1 MFGYLFKYKW
11 NAPQV
16 SDDSDLSVY
25 SDENLYEERPRGGDS
40 PMEIKNYFPSPF
52 VRHGFG
58 RVSTASSSYQGS
70 DNYNCVDEMSENEEK
85 IITVKHCISKYN
97 SVSGQETENAS
108 EMTTKNEEKI
118 IKEESSEFRK
128 KETTESKQFFFFKK
142 YILCPK
148 SCRY

>member
-1 MFGYLFKYKW
+1 MKHK
-11 NAPQV
+11 PMI
-16 SDDSDLSVY
+16 SDDCDLSIS
-25 SDENLYEERPRGGDS
+25 SDNFYEERPRGGDS

-108 EMTTKNEEKI
+108 EMTTTNEEKI

-128 KETTESKQFFFFKK
+128 KETTESKNTIFFIFFLSNS
-142 YILCPK
+142 IRNHIVV
-148 SCRY
+148 STV